1 MEHDVETA
9 KNGDGELAVLVGG
22 ALALGLGAAATWAIG
37 KFFGR
42 AEAVEEREGS
52 DPTTMEGV
60 QRYLQY

>member
-1 MEHDVETA
+1 META
-9 KNGDGELAVLVGG
+9 KESDGELAVLVGG

-42 AEAVEEREGS
+42 AEARESVEGS

-60 QRYLQY
+60 ERYLQH